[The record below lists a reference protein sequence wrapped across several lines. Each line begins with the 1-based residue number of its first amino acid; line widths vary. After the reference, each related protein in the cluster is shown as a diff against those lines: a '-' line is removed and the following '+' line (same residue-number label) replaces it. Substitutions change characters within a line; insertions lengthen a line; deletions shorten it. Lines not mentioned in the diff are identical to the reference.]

1 MITFLTG
8 LVLLAVGA
16 LIYGRVRGERKGDE
30 APLTEKRPP
39 WRNTTALT
47 TSP

>member
-16 LIYGRVRGERKGDE
+16 LIYGRVS
-30 APLTEKRPP
+30 EKVMKPH
-39 WRNTTALT
+39 
-47 TSP
+47 